1 MRMLIILDLKRL
13 MLSYSSIRLKT
24 LIQGMSSQRQSHLIL
39 CLTRWLV
46 QLARWRDIS
55 DQRLHKVSLSIS
67 RGSSNSIMEGCLLQL
82 LKLVLVS
89 EMRFL
94 QDRVCLEFESLP
106 WLRLS
111 TSVIHKLRIIQSSK
125 QLLIM
130 FWTCTVLLIKK
141 MYLSKDQRKLQ
152 LEKLLKQV
160 WCVMRQSPTFWSGLT
175 CS

>member
-1 MRMLIILDLKRL
+1 
-13 MLSYSSIRLKT
+13 
-24 LIQGMSSQRQSHLIL
+24 
-39 CLTRWLV
+39 
-46 QLARWRDIS
+46 
-55 DQRLHKVSLSIS
+55 
-67 RGSSNSIMEGCLLQL
+67 MEGCLLQL

-111 TSVIHKLRIIQSSK
+111 TSVIHRLRIIQSSK

-141 MYLSKDQRKLQ
+141 TYLSKDQRKLQ
-152 LEKLLKQV
+152 LEKLFKQV
-160 WCVMRQSPTFWSGLT
+160 WCVTRQSPTFWSGLT